1 MGPLNLIVKT
11 FLVQRFI
18 FVLSVY
24 KLYLQTE
31 SSSRRLCHPPR
42 SSARPGA
49 FKSHIQGV
57 ASGEH
62 ADRESAFHPQSVYN
76 MPKGMVQEDSSW
88 HQQAV

>member
-1 MGPLNLIVKT
+1 MCILHSPLEW
-11 FLVQRFI
+11 
-18 FVLSVY
+18 S
-24 KLYLQTE
+24 YL
-31 SSSRRLCHPPR
+31 
-42 SSARPGA
+42 
-49 FKSHIQGV
+49 KSHIQGE